1 MTKNVYLETEN
12 KKMFLQHDELKEL
25 CSKTS
30 ALNVTYKTQLDKEIA
45 CKEDTM
51 EGNQIMKKKLNNVT
65 AKCLEQKEKIKTLE
79 YSLQR
84 SAVKRVSQVP
94 IQIVGMHKK
103 KRTEIMINHNIQIPL
118 LHPREILT
126 FYPLN
131 KL

>member
-94 IQIVGMHKK
+94 IQIVGMHNKK
-103 KRTEIMINHNIQIPL
+103 THRNYDKS
-118 LHPREILT
+118 
-126 FYPLN
+126 
-131 KL
+131 